1 MVFKAI
7 LTPRLFKW
15 FSCFT
20 LKHVLA
26 VLQVKTC
33 IEYSVCFF
41 TCQLPRTGEAAL
53 VNGTLMSGPT
63 TKENYGD
70 PFSPNKSKQSGY

>member
-33 IEYSVCFF
+33 IEYSGFF
-41 TCQLPRTGEAAL
+41 YLSITTGEAAL

-70 PFSPNKSKQSGY
+70 PFSPSKFKQSGY